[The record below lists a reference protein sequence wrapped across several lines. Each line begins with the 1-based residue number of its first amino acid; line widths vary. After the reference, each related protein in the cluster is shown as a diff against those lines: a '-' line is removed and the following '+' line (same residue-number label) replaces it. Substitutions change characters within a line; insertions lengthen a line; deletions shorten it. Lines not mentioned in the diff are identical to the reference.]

1 MNDNGKS
8 KKIKT
13 AFVICIIVTACVT
26 AFFIIY
32 AVPFFNKTIADWGN
46 SEILSTITMMGVLV
60 AFSVP
65 FIGGRYQKKIELERR
80 EYEEN
85 FQKKV
90 ELERRQYEEN
100 FQKKVELE
108 RRQYEE
114 DFQKKMELERREY
127 EEGKKE
133 ENFKSLYQIDI
144 HVTVLENRTVLFSA
158 SIENVG
164 DKTIITKS
172 SNLYIDEGIEDP
184 KGSKIDIGGKEEVG
198 AIYYD
203 FPFILQHRKNVK
215 NRPDCVLCIKCRDE
229 KDYKY
234 PIDEIEE
241 RFKNKK
247 LYYANILLR
256 HLSDESIQYIYPKE
270 KFSEDVILQFKKS
283 GVYRV
288 TFIVTTDGESDC
300 ECATKQFY
308 IP

>member
-1 MNDNGKS
+1 MDENGKS
-8 KKIKT
+8 KKVKI
-13 AFVICIIVTACVT
+13 AFVICIIITACVT
-26 AFFIIY
+26 AFLIIY
-32 AVPFFNKTIADWGN
+32 AVPFFNKTIAGWGN
-46 SEILSTITMMGVLV
+46 SEILSAITMMGVLV

-90 ELERRQYEEN
+90 ELERR
-100 FQKKVELE
+100 
-108 RRQYEE
+108 
-114 DFQKKMELERREY
+114 EY
-127 EEGKKE
+127 EERKKE

-144 HVTVLENRTVLFSA
+144 HVTVLENKTVLFSA

>member
-1 MNDNGKS
+1 MYENGRN
-8 KKIKT
+8 KKVKI
-13 AFVICIIVTACVT
+13 AFILCIIGTACLTTFLIVC
-26 AFFIIY
+26 
-32 AVPFFNKTIADWGN
+32 AVPFFNKTIAGWGN
-46 SEILSTITMMGVLV
+46 SEILCAITMMGVV
-60 AFSVP
+60 VTFSVP
-65 FIGGRYQKKIELERR
+65 FIGAKYQKKIELERR
-80 EYEEN
+80 EYEES
-85 FQKKV
+85 
-90 ELERRQYEEN
+90 RRKEN
-100 FQKKVELE
+100 L
-108 RRQYEE
+108 R
-114 DFQKKMELERREY
+114 
-127 EEGKKE
+127 
-133 ENFKSLYQIDI
+133 SLYQIDI
-144 HVTVLENRTVLFSA
+144 RVKVLENKTVLFSA

-184 KGSKIDIGGKEEVG
+184 KGSTIEVNGKEEVG

-203 FPFILQHRKNVK
+203 FPFILQHRKNIN

-234 PIDEIEE
+234 PIDEIED

-247 LYYANILLR
+247 LYHANVLLK

-288 TFIVTTDGESDC
+288 TFIVTTDGEADC

>member
-1 MNDNGKS
+1 MNENGKN
-8 KKIKT
+8 KRVKI
-13 AFVICIIVTACVT
+13 AFVLCIIVTACVT
-26 AFFIIY
+26 AFLIIY
-32 AVPFFNKTIADWGN
+32 AVPFFNKTIAGWGN
-46 SEILSTITMMGVLV
+46 SEILSAITMMGVLV

-85 FQKKV
+85 FQK
-90 ELERRQYEEN
+90 R
-100 FQKKVELE
+100 VELE

-114 DFQKKMELERREY
+114 DFQKRIELERREY
-127 EEGKKE
+127 EERKKE

-144 HVTVLENRTVLFSA
+144 HVTVLKNRTVLFSA

-184 KGSKIDIGGKEEVG
+184 KGSKIDIGGKEEIG

>member
-1 MNDNGKS
+1 MNENGKS
-8 KKIKT
+8 KKIKI
-13 AFVICIIVTACVT
+13 AFVLCIIVTAIVT
-26 AFFIIY
+26 AFLIIY
-32 AVPFFNKTIADWGN
+32 AVPFFNKTIAGWGN
-46 SEILSTITMMGVLV
+46 SEILSAITMMGVLV

-80 EYEEN
+80 
-85 FQKKV
+85 K
-90 ELERRQYEEN
+90 
-100 FQKKVELE
+100 
-108 RRQYEE
+108 YEE
-114 DFQKKMELERREY
+114 DFQKRIELERREY
-127 EEGKKE
+127 EERKKE

-184 KGSKIDIGGKEEVG
+184 KGSKIDIDGKEEIG

-256 HLSDESIQYIYPKE
+256 HLSDESIQYINPKE

-288 TFIVTTDGESDC
+288 TFIVTTDGEADC

>member
-1 MNDNGKS
+1 MNENGKN
-8 KKIKT
+8 KKVKI
-13 AFVICIIVTACVT
+13 AFALCIIVTAFVT
-26 AFFIIY
+26 AVLIIY
-32 AVPFFNKTIADWGN
+32 AVPFFNKTIASWGN
-46 SEILSTITMMGVLV
+46 SEILSAITMMGVLV

-80 EYEEN
+80 KYEEN
-85 FQKKV
+85 FQK
-90 ELERRQYEEN
+90 R
-100 FQKKVELE
+100 VELE

-114 DFQKKMELERREY
+114 DFQKRIELERREY
-127 EEGKKE
+127 EESKKE

-144 HVTVLENRTVLFSA
+144 HVKVLENRTVLFSA

-184 KGSKIDIGGKEEVG
+184 KGSKIDIDGKEEVG

-215 NRPDCVLCIKCRDE
+215 NRPDCVLCIKCRDD

-241 RFKNKK
+241 RFKNKN

-288 TFIVTTDGESDC
+288 TFIVTTDGEADC

>member
-1 MNDNGKS
+1 MNENGKN
-8 KKIKT
+8 KKLKI
-13 AFVICIIVTACVT
+13 AFALCIIVTACVT

-32 AVPFFNKTIADWGN
+32 VVPFFSTAIAGWGN
-46 SEILSTITMMGVLV
+46 SEILLAITMMGVLV

-80 EYEEN
+80 EYEES
-85 FQKKV
+85 
-90 ELERRQYEEN
+90 
-100 FQKKVELE
+100 
-108 RRQYEE
+108 
-114 DFQKKMELERREY
+114 
-127 EEGKKE
+127 KKE

-144 HVTVLENRTVLFSA
+144 HVKVLENRTVLFSA

-172 SNLYIDEGIEDP
+172 SNLYIDEGIEEP
-184 KGSKIDIGGKEEVG
+184 KGSNIDINGKEEPG

-203 FPFILQHRKNVK
+203 FPFILEHRKNVK

-229 KDYKY
+229 KDYNY
-234 PIDEIEE
+234 PINEIEE

-256 HLSDESIQYIYPKE
+256 HLSEKSIQYINPKE

>member
-1 MNDNGKS
+1 MVMDEKGKG
-8 KKIKT
+8 KKVKI
-13 AFVICIIVTACVT
+13 AFVLCIIVTACVT
-26 AFFIIY
+26 AFLIIY
-32 AVPFFNKTIADWGN
+32 AVPFFNKTIAGWGN
-46 SEILSTITMMGVLV
+46 SEILSAITMMGVLV

-65 FIGGRYQKKIELERR
+65 FISGRYQKKIEMERR
-80 EYEEN
+80 EYEEK
-85 FQKKV
+85 FQK
-90 ELERRQYEEN
+90 E
-100 FQKKVELE
+100 VELE

-114 DFQKKMELERREY
+114 DFQKRIELDRREY
-127 EEGKKE
+127 EESKKE
-133 ENFKSLYQIDI
+133 EDFQSLYQIDI
-144 HVTVLENRTVLFSA
+144 HVKVLENRTVLFSA

-184 KGSKIDIGGKEEVG
+184 KGSKIDIGEKEEVG

-203 FPFILQHRKNVK
+203 FPFILQHRKNVR

>member
-1 MNDNGKS
+1 MDENGKS
-8 KKIKT
+8 KKVKI

-26 AFFIIY
+26 AFLIIY
-32 AVPFFNKTIADWGN
+32 AVPFFNKTIAGWGN
-46 SEILSTITMMGVLV
+46 SEILSAITMMGVLV
-60 AFSVP
+60 ALSVP

-90 ELERRQYEEN
+90 ELERRQYEE
-100 FQKKVELE
+100 
-108 RRQYEE
+108 
-114 DFQKKMELERREY
+114 DFQKRIELERREY
-127 EEGKKE
+127 EERKKE

>member
-1 MNDNGKS
+1 MDENGKS
-8 KKIKT
+8 KKVKI

-26 AFFIIY
+26 AFLIIY
-32 AVPFFNKTIADWGN
+32 AVPFFNKTIAGWGN
-46 SEILSTITMMGVLV
+46 SEILSAITMMGVLV
-60 AFSVP
+60 ALSVP

-90 ELERRQYEEN
+90 ELERR
-100 FQKKVELE
+100 
-108 RRQYEE
+108 
-114 DFQKKMELERREY
+114 EY
-127 EEGKKE
+127 EERKKE

-172 SNLYIDEGIEDP
+172 SNLYIDEGIKDP
-184 KGSKIDIGGKEEVG
+184 KGSKIDIGEKEEVG

>member
-1 MNDNGKS
+1 MDENGKS
-8 KKIKT
+8 KKVKT

-26 AFFIIY
+26 AFLIIY
-32 AVPFFNKTIADWGN
+32 AVPFFNKTIAGWGN
-46 SEILSTITMMGVLV
+46 SEILSAITMMGVLV

-90 ELERRQYEEN
+90 ELERRQYEE
-100 FQKKVELE
+100 
-108 RRQYEE
+108 
-114 DFQKKMELERREY
+114 DFQKRIELERREY
-127 EEGKKE
+127 EERKKE

-172 SNLYIDEGIEDP
+172 SNLYIDEGIKDP
-184 KGSKIDIGGKEEVG
+184 KGSKIDIEGKEEIG

-203 FPFILQHRKNVK
+203 FPFILQNRKNVK

>member
-1 MNDNGKS
+1 MNENGKS
-8 KKIKT
+8 KKVKI
-13 AFVICIIVTACVT
+13 AFVLCIIVTACVT
-26 AFFIIY
+26 AFLIIY
-32 AVPFFNKTIADWGN
+32 AVPFFNKTIAGWGN
-46 SEILSTITMMGVLV
+46 SEILSAITMMGVLV

-80 EYEEN
+80 
-85 FQKKV
+85 K
-90 ELERRQYEEN
+90 YEEN

-114 DFQKKMELERREY
+114 DFQKRIELERREY
-127 EEGKKE
+127 EERKKE
-133 ENFKSLYQIDI
+133 ENLKSLYQIDI

-184 KGSKIDIGGKEEVG
+184 KGSKIDIGGKEEIG

>member
-1 MNDNGKS
+1 MDENGKS
-8 KKIKT
+8 KKVKI

-26 AFFIIY
+26 AFLIIY
-32 AVPFFNKTIADWGN
+32 AVPFFNKTIAGWGN
-46 SEILSTITMMGVLV
+46 SEILSAITMMGVLV
-60 AFSVP
+60 ALSVP

-90 ELERRQYEEN
+90 ELERRQYEE
-100 FQKKVELE
+100 
-108 RRQYEE
+108 
-114 DFQKKMELERREY
+114 DFQKRIELERREY
-127 EEGKKE
+127 EERKKE

-184 KGSKIDIGGKEEVG
+184 KGSKIDIGEKEEVG

>member
-1 MNDNGKS
+1 MDENGKS
-8 KKIKT
+8 KKVKI

-26 AFFIIY
+26 AFLIIY
-32 AVPFFNKTIADWGN
+32 AVPFFNKTIAGWGN
-46 SEILSTITMMGVLV
+46 SEILSAITMMGVLV
-60 AFSVP
+60 ALSVP

-85 FQKKV
+85 F
-90 ELERRQYEEN
+90 R
-100 FQKKVELE
+100 KKVELE

-114 DFQKKMELERREY
+114 DFQKRIELERREY
-127 EEGKKE
+127 EERKKE

-172 SNLYIDEGIEDP
+172 SNLYIDEGIKDP
-184 KGSKIDIGGKEEVG
+184 KGSKIDIGEKEEVG

>member
-1 MNDNGKS
+1 MDENGKS
-8 KKIKT
+8 KKVKT

-26 AFFIIY
+26 AFLIIY
-32 AVPFFNKTIADWGN
+32 AVPFFNKTIAGWGN
-46 SEILSTITMMGVLV
+46 SEILSAITMMGVLV

-85 FQKKV
+85 F
-90 ELERRQYEEN
+90 R
-100 FQKKVELE
+100 KKVELE

-114 DFQKKMELERREY
+114 DFQKRIELERREY
-127 EEGKKE
+127 EERKKE

-172 SNLYIDEGIEDP
+172 SNLYIDEGIKDP
-184 KGSKIDIGGKEEVG
+184 KGSKIDIGEKEEVG

>member
-1 MNDNGKS
+1 MDENGKG
-8 KKIKT
+8 KKEKIVL
-13 AFVICIIVTACVT
+13 FLCIIATACVT
-26 AFFIIY
+26 AFLIIY
-32 AVPFFNKTIADWGN
+32 AVPFFSKTIAGWGN
-46 SEILSTITMMGVLV
+46 SEILSAITMTSVIV

-80 EYEEN
+80 EYEE
-85 FQKKV
+85 
-90 ELERRQYEEN
+90 R
-100 FQKKVELE
+100 
-108 RRQYEE
+108 
-114 DFQKKMELERREY
+114 
-127 EEGKKE
+127 KKE

-184 KGSKIDIGGKEEVG
+184 KGSKIDIERKEEIG

-234 PIDEIEE
+234 PIDEVEE

>member
-1 MNDNGKS
+1 MNENGKS
-8 KKIKT
+8 KKVKT

-26 AFFIIY
+26 AFLIIY
-32 AVPFFNKTIADWGN
+32 AVPFFNKTIAGWGN
-46 SEILSTITMMGVLV
+46 SEILSAITMMGVLV

-80 EYEEN
+80 
-85 FQKKV
+85 
-90 ELERRQYEEN
+90 
-100 FQKKVELE
+100 
-108 RRQYEE
+108 QYEE
-114 DFQKKMELERREY
+114 DFQKRIELERREY
-127 EEGKKE
+127 EERKKE